1 MDFLQEL
8 VKQNLITAE
17 SIQSILSQAQEKYNG
32 NIFVAL
38 HEMGLVD
45 AKEIL
50 RVKSDFFALPTAT
63 VDDTTSSD
71 PAIVRLIP
79 QETISHYQMIPL
91 GLENGVLQV
100 GLVNPASTEAIDA
113 LQFISSKSGTPFKMF
128 VIGYE
133 DYLKVVKKQEG
144 ISSEVTDALDEFKTD
159 DTLLVQ
165 TTGQNTE
172 SDIIDITASNAQLT
186 GKKNTDT
193 GKTNLVE
200 DAPVIKIVAVTL
212 RHAVEGNASDIHIEN
227 TGSEVRVRFRVDGT
241 LHTSLKLPLNVYS
254 SVVARVKILAKLRL
268 DEKRKPQ
275 DGGFSVKISGRKID
289 FRVSTFP
296 AYHGEKVV
304 LRILDQERGVKK
316 LSDLN
321 LRPDHLEMV
330 KNAISLPYGL
340 IVISGPTG
348 SGKSTTLYAM
358 LNELDKEGKNVVS
371 LENPVE
377 YQMEGV
383 TQSQVMPEIGYTFA
397 AGLRS
402 VLRQDPDVLMVG
414 EIRDVETAQLAIQ
427 AALTGHL
434 VLTTLHTNS
443 SIGIVPRLIDMGVDP
458 YLIAP
463 TLRLAIA
470 QRLARKT
477 CEDAKQTQPMNE
489 SVRYM
494 IVEQFKDFP
503 EDKKSELGIGSDVVA
518 TVPTQTCPDGTKGR
532 LAIFEMFEVSK
543 DVERIILQN
552 PTEQDMYQHLRKQGM
567 ITMKED
573 ALLKSVKGEIPL
585 SEVYN
590 F

>member
-8 VKQNLITAE
+8 VKQNLLSAE
-17 SIQSILSQAQEKYNG
+17 SIQSIISQAQQKYDG
-32 NIFVAL
+32 NIFAAL
-38 HEMGLVD
+38 HEMNLVD
-45 AKEIL
+45 TKEIL
-50 RVKSDFFALPTAT
+50 RVKGEFFSLPVAFVDET
-63 VDDTTSSD
+63 VSSD
-71 PAIVRLIP
+71 PAIARLVP
-79 QETISHYQMIPL
+79 QETISHYQMLPL
-91 GLENGVLQV
+91 ALQDGVLHV
-100 GLVNPASTEAIDA
+100 GLVNPASTEAVDA
-113 LQFISSKSGTPFKMF
+113 LQFISSRSGTPFKIF

-133 DYLKVVKKQEG
+133 DYLTAIKKNEG
-144 ISSEVTDALDEFKTD
+144 ISNEVTDALDEFKTD
-159 DTLLVQ
+159 DNFLSSDS
-165 TTGQNTE
+165 GQNTE

-186 GKKNTDT
+186 GKKNIET

-200 DAPVIKIVAVTL
+200 DAPIIKIVAVTL
-212 RHAVEGNASDIHIEN
+212 RHAVEGEASDIHIEN
-227 TGSEVRVRFRVDGT
+227 TGVEVRVRFRVDGI

-304 LRILDQERGVKK
+304 LRILDQEKGVKK
-316 LSDLN
+316 LSDLQ
-321 LRPDHLEMV
+321 LRSEHFDMV
-330 KNAISLPYGL
+330 KKAISLPYGL

-402 VLRQDPDVLMVG
+402 ILRQDPDVIMVG

-443 SIGIVPRLIDMGVDP
+443 SIGVVPRLVDMGIDP

-477 CEDAKQTQPMNE
+477 CEDARQKQPMNE
-489 SVRYM
+489 SVRSM
-494 IVEQFKDFP
+494 IVQQFKDFP
-503 EDKKSELGIGSDVVA
+503 ENKKNELGIESEIIT

-532 LAIFEMFEVSK
+532 MAIFEMFEVSK
-543 DVERIILQN
+543 ELEHIILQN
-552 PTEQDMYQHLRKQGM
+552 PTEQDMYQFLRKQGM

-573 ALLKSVKGEIPL
+573 ALLKAVRGEIPL
-585 SEVYN
+585 NEVYK